1 MTRRLLAVALAPLL
15 VLAVAACGG
24 GDDDEGA
31 DVTAAPLA
39 TAPDNTAAP
48 APTTTAPA
56 FDSGTDGGGEITV
69 DNFASEAGIT
79 QSGDTYDD
87 FVQVTDDSGQIF
99 VEVPAEW
106 DDVDTTASSDGNPSI
121 QASPD
126 LSGDIES
133 TPILGYTAVQFESFP
148 DLDAVIEQ
156 TAAASTGG
164 ECEAEAPNDYTD
176 GVFTGRIQAFVNCG
190 GQDRA
195 WLFVAATPD
204 NGDSYATVI
213 FGQAVTL
220 ADVDALQHAFDTF
233 NTTV

>member
-1 MTRRLLAVALAPLL
+1 MTRRLLALACALTFALGL
-15 VLAVAACGG
+15 VACGG
-24 GDDDEGA
+24 GDDDEDA
-31 DVTAAPLA
+31 SDVTAAPLT
-39 TAPDNTAAP
+39 TAPDNTVAS
-48 APTTTAPA
+48 TTTAPA
-56 FDSGTDGGGEITV
+56 VDSGDTSGGEITV
-69 DNFASEAGIT
+69 DNFASESGIT
-79 QSGDTYDD
+79 DSGDTYDD

-99 VEVPAEW
+99 VEVPSDW
-106 DDVDTTASSDGNPSI
+106 SDVDTTASSDGNPSI

-126 LSGDIES
+126 LEGDLES
-133 TPILGYTAVQFESFP
+133 TPILGYTAVQFTNAP
-148 DLDAVIEQ
+148 DLDSVIEQ

-164 ECEAEAPNDYTD
+164 ECEAQAPGDYTD
-176 GVFTGRIQAFVNCG
+176 GVFSGRIQAFVNCG